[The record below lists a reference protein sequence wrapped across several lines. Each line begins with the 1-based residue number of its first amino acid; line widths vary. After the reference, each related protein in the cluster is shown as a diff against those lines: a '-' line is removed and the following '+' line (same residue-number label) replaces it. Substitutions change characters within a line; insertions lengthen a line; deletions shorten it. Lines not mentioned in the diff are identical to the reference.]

1 MKKLQTKQEIYD
13 YLEDLKE
20 YRKDN
25 GHEMS
30 QEDYNILCAEIEM
43 LEWVLKVNI

>member
-1 MKKLQTKQEIYD
+1 MQTKQEIYD
-13 YLEDLKE
+13 NLEDLKE
-20 YRKDN
+20 YRKEEIS
-25 GHEMS
+25 HEMS